1 MKKKLLA
8 LFAIVAFVAAPTFAN
23 TLTEKVSDMKTD
35 ASIKVSETNEKI
47 FNNTTHPTWSAG
59 LALSTGASGLAVNYR
74 LDPQI
79 TIKGVLGFD
88 LTASSFNA
96 EAFGMYKVGE
106 FEIGE
111 ETFDINA
118 GLGAS
123 LGLNSYLSLG
133 VLGAGEVS
141 YSFDDDLPI
150 DVAFRMA
157 LGVQLD
163 FNSGVS
169 AGLADS
175 VALIGTYRF
184 I

>member
-23 TLTEKVSDMKTD
+23 SLTDKVGEMKTD
-35 ASIKVSETNEKI
+35 ASIKASETAEKM

-79 TIKGVLGFD
+79 TIKGALGYGIGNKSFD
-88 LTASSFNA
+88 V
-96 EAFGMYKVGE
+96 EAYGMYKIAE
-106 FEIGE
+106 FIVAD
-111 ETFDINA
+111 ETFDVNA
-118 GLGAS
+118 GAGVS
-123 LGLNSYLSLG
+123 LGVGSNFALG

-150 DVAFRMA
+150 DLAFRMA
-157 LGVQLD
+157 LGVQLN
-163 FNSGVS
+163 FNSGDK
-169 AGLADS
+169 AELADS

>member
-23 TLTEKVSDMKTD
+23 ALTDKVSEMKTD
-35 ASIKVSETNEKI
+35 ASIKASETAEKM

-79 TIKGVLGFD
+79 TIKGALGYGIGAK
-88 LTASSFNA
+88 TINV
-96 EAFGMYKVGE
+96 EAYGMYKVAE
-106 FEIGE
+106 FVVAD
-111 ETFDINA
+111 ETFDVNA
-118 GLGAS
+118 GAGVS
-123 LGLNSYLSLG
+123 LAFNDYLSLG
-133 VLGAGEVS
+133 VLAAGEVS

-150 DVAFRMA
+150 DLAFRMA
-157 LGVQLD
+157 LGAQLD
-163 FNSGVS
+163 FNSGVT
-169 AGLADS
+169 ADLADS
-175 VALIGTYRF
+175 VALICTYRF